1 MSMKQHKGIWCI
13 PKVQVVF
20 TELMDNGIAIADL
33 SEIKIKNQT
42 QNVVARQ
49 AGDYTLGYSQ

>member
-1 MSMKQHKGIWCI
+1 
-13 PKVQVVF
+13 
-20 TELMDNGIAIADL
+20 MDNGIAIADL